1 MIGAMPNVQQDQ
13 EHLAQAARPL
23 AEGQRRVA
31 EKIATIRHMTERGR
45 IRPKP
50 SAHFGV
56 SQEALEI
63 CRAHRQLILDT
74 IARG

>member
-45 IRPKP
+45 IRPTP
-50 SAHFGV
+50 SARFGV
-56 SQEALEI
+56 S
-63 CRAHRQLILDT
+63 
-74 IARG
+74 